1 MATGKELETAARAV
15 SGSEL
20 TVTSELARDDSGAQ
34 FLTFTLDGEEYGV
47 EILRVQEIKGWMPVT
62 RVPNTPDYMQGVLN
76 LRGTIVPIIDLRM
89 RFNLTQVEYTP
100 VTVVIVLTI
109 IDGERRRTLGVV
121 VDGVSDV
128 VTVDRSELRPPPDF
142 GTNVQTDFI
151 DGIATVDEKMVMLL
165 DIDRLLS
172 SEELQDINA
181 STEQAGSEPKLAQG
195 EE

>member
-1 MATGKELETAARAV
+1 MATGKELETSARTV

-20 TVTSELARDDSGAQ
+20 TVSSELARDDTGAQ
-34 FLTFTLDGEEYGV
+34 FLTFSLDGEEYGV

-62 RVPNTPDYMQGVLN
+62 RVPNTPEYMQGVLN

-89 RFNLTQVEYTP
+89 RFNLAVAEYTP

-109 IDGERRRTLGVV
+109 IDGESRRTLGVV

-128 VTVDRSELRPPPDF
+128 VTVDRSELKPPPDF
-142 GTNVQTDFI
+142 GTNVDTDFI
-151 DGIATVDEKMVMLL
+151 DGIATVDEKMIMLL

-181 STEQAGSEPKLAQG
+181 STEQAGTGRTHSQR